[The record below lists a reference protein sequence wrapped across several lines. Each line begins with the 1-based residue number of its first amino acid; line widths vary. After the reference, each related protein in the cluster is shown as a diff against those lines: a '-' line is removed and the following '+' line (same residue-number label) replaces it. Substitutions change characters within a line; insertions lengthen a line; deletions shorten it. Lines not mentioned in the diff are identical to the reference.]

1 MHDCVDRFSGT
12 PVLEEGGRSNRPT
25 AIAALLRHI
34 CKMSSQFPDQLDIHV
49 WYAVDPS
56 TGDVEGLGRPKFSI
70 GCSDMV

>member
-12 PVLEEGGRSNRPT
+12 PVLEESGRSNRPT
-25 AIAALLRHI
+25 AIAALLRH
-34 CKMSSQFPDQLDIHV
+34 L

-56 TGDVEGLGRPKFSI
+56 TGDLESLGRPKFSI